1 MRRTLALI
9 AMAGCGGGEVDASRT
24 FAGAASPSPAPT
36 ATATTPAACE
46 LAHGTSQRNG
56 GLCALTAC
64 DDGFADCDGVVASG
78 CEADLRT
85 SAATCGA
92 CGNTCGSCDRGACD
106 GLVDVAADTDARD
119 LVARGS
125 TLAWLSGG
133 SLRVASGGVVS
144 TWTTGLPR
152 RVHDNQAG
160 RIALGDGFAIVAD
173 ETALRRVTSTT
184 STVLAEGTYASV
196 ALLGDVAYALRVA
209 SAGALGGIVRVSLA
223 TSSVTS
229 VLEGVLT
236 THPCRIAVDDAHVW
250 WTDPDKEIVWRVP
263 LVGGEPEPW
272 ARRQRMACGV
282 VVDDA
287 WASWISVDPTLAVY
301 LSRVEKS
308 ATPDPDWIL
317 TATKVGE
324 YAVGKAGWDI
334 AESHGAIWVAN
345 AHDGTLWSV
354 GAATGTAH
362 LAAGA
367 QRIGAVAAGDVTAWA
382 TDTGV
387 VRQK

>member
-1 MRRTLALI
+1 MKRVVWVLAV
-9 AMAGCGGGEVDASRT
+9 AACGGGEVDAVPR
-24 FAGAASPSPAPT
+24 ASSAIVPAPT
-36 ATATTPAACE
+36 ATSTTPAATACE
-46 LAHGTSQRNG
+46 LAHGTSQLTG
-56 GLCALTAC
+56 AHCSLTAC
-64 DDGFADCDGVVASG
+64 DEGFADCDGVIANG
-78 CEADLRT
+78 CEASLRAD
-85 SAATCGA
+85 AATCGA
-92 CGNTCGSCDRGACD
+92 CGNACSTCDRGAC
-106 GLVDVAADTDARD
+106 GPLGDVAPDADARD

-133 SLRVASGGVVS
+133 SLRVASDGVVS

-173 ETALRRVTSTT
+173 ETALRRVTKAT
-184 STVLAEGTYASV
+184 STVLAEGAYASV
-196 ALLGDVAYALRVA
+196 ALLGDVAYALRIA
-209 SAGALGGIVRVSLA
+209 TDGAPGGIVRMSLA
-223 TSSVTS
+223 TSKVTS
-229 VLEGVLT
+229 VVEGVLT
-236 THPCRIAVDDAHVW
+236 THPCRIAVDGGYVW

-282 VVDDA
+282 VVDDT

-301 LSRVEKS
+301 LSRVEKA

-324 YAVGKAGWDI
+324 YAPGKTGWDL
-334 AESHGAIWVAN
+334 AESKGTIWVAN
-345 AHDGTLWSV
+345 AHDGALWSV
-354 GAATGTAH
+354 GAATGTAS

-382 TDTGV
+382 TDSGV
-387 VRQK
+387 VRQQ